1 MLLVSLSPCFEL
13 AAVLLLRRCRASCCL
28 LSGAC
33 VTRPVGNCSSPE
45 AKTHILACQGAM
57 AAIVGDLV
65 ASSSSSLACAAQ
77 LRAFAANALWALLY
91 NNQKAKAAIKTLEV
105 AIRDGLTDGKGRMPV
120 LEWLQ
125 QEHDALEA
133 DLAVAPQDL
142 SGEELG
148 LPPDGGMKRA
158 GAEGQREASLLPQ
171 ACALDSMRAAL
182 ALALDPH

>member
-1 MLLVSLSPCFEL
+1 MLLVSLALGWLRWCLMSH
-13 AAVLLLRRCRASCCL
+13 VLVLR
-28 LSGAC
+28 AC

-45 AKTHILACQGAM
+45 AKSHILACQGAM

-65 ASSSSSLACAAQ
+65 ASSSSSLPCTAQ

-105 AIRDGLTDGKGRMPV
+105 AIRDGLNDGKGRMPV
-120 LEWLQ
+120 LKWLQ

-133 DLAVAPQDL
+133 DLAVAPQVL
-142 SGEELG
+142 SGEESG
-148 LPPDGGMKRA
+148 LPTDGGTKRA
-158 GAEGQREASLLPQ
+158 GAAGQREASLLPQ

-182 ALALDPH
+182 ALALDPL